1 MIDFS
6 VYDVKKPEIH
16 AVRCPKCGKLDY
28 PAPMICK
35 GCGTRRDP
43 SGLKAPDWE
52 KVPLEGRCKLL
63 TWTKVYAL
71 PEGYEKPFLMFGI
84 VELVRNRETMEP
96 MAPFNGTS
104 DEMAALGKFFRNEG
118 LYTFVRWNTIM
129 TNPPLVIS
137 EAS

>member
-6 VYDVKKPEIH
+6 MYDAQKPEIH

-43 SGLKAPDWE
+43 SGIKAPDWE
-52 KVPLEGRCKLL
+52 KVALEGACKLL

-84 VELVRNRETMEP
+84 VELANGLRAAGRLEVESP
-96 MAPFNGTS
+96 SSGMAVEATVEVS
-104 DEMAALGKFFRNEG
+104 DERPGRSVNIFVFRQ
-118 LYTFVRWNTIM
+118 
-129 TNPPLVIS
+129 
-137 EAS
+137 A

>member
-6 VYDVKKPEIH
+6 VYDVKKPEID

-52 KVPLEGRCKLL
+52 KVALEGACKLL
-63 TWTKVYAL
+63 TWTKVWAL

-84 VELVRNRETMEP
+84 VEFANGLRAAGRLEAEAPGSGMALEATVELSSERPGREVNI
-96 MAPFNGTS
+96 FV
-104 DEMAALGKFFRNEG
+104 FR
-118 LYTFVRWNTIM
+118 
-129 TNPPLVIS
+129 P
-137 EAS
+137 A